1 MTNSSKQRLVNSFN
15 QVVTAVHNLKT
26 DIATEGKKAFIAEQP
41 EDVKELLNML
51 DSITSLR
58 NSIDS
63 VASIFKAYQIDLV
76 TETHPSEFPLE
87 QLVKGTKP
95 ITNYPIHC
103 FFDIGSTENSI
114 NVRVESESEYILC
127 AGSSLPITEGRDLNK
142 SAICKRNSEKLN
154 IITIDGVS
162 DLLLVRDMEFKSAN
176 ALLSFV
182 TGKRVRNGEKQ
193 LFLANK
199 PEITLEKYK
208 RTQWLKEMDN
218 T

>member
-95 ITNYPIHC
+95 ITDYPIHC
-103 FFDIGSTENSI
+103 FFDIGSNENSI
-114 NVRVESESEYILC
+114 NFKFVLTIIFICIKYDQNFKCHSILYNLKY
-127 AGSSLPITEGRDLNK
+127 AETF
-142 SAICKRNSEKLN
+142 
-154 IITIDGVS
+154 
-162 DLLLVRDMEFKSAN
+162 FKN
-176 ALLSFV
+176 
-182 TGKRVRNGEKQ
+182 
-193 LFLANK
+193 
-199 PEITLEKYK
+199 
-208 RTQWLKEMDN
+208 
-218 T
+218 

>member
-95 ITNYPIHC
+95 IT
-103 FFDIGSTENSI
+103 D
-114 NVRVESESEYILC
+114 
-127 AGSSLPITEGRDLNK
+127 
-142 SAICKRNSEKLN
+142 
-154 IITIDGVS
+154 
-162 DLLLVRDMEFKSAN
+162 
-176 ALLSFV
+176 
-182 TGKRVRNGEKQ
+182 
-193 LFLANK
+193 
-199 PEITLEKYK
+199 
-208 RTQWLKEMDN
+208 
-218 T
+218 